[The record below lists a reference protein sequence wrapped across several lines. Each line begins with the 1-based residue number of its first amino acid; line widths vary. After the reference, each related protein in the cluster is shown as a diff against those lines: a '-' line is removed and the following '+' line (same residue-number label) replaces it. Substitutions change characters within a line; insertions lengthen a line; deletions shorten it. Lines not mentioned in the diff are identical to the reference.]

1 MTTAL
6 AIIAITGWI
15 AALWAWRELRKA
27 KADRDDWKSFG
38 RQNWERAEH
47 AMIALDDLVDDTPAR
62 GTDGRFVKRGK

>member
-1 MTTAL
+1 MIEAL
-6 AIIAITGWI
+6 AVIGWAL
-15 AALWAWRELRKA
+15 AAWLAWDRRKV
-27 KADRDDWKSFG
+27 KADRDDWKAFG